1 MPLISSLNWILEK
14 YKNIL
19 QPGSFSHQQERIL
32 EKISLNLKQQQKTH
46 ALQTN
51 ESKRMATILNK
62 RPNQNVSMYSSE
74 KQELK
79 KKRSYII
86 PKREG
91 GNGAQ
96 RISNKSIRG
105 CWVAQSVNSLT
116 LSFSLSQD
124 TRVLGWSLNVGSVLS
139 MGST

>member
-1 MPLISSLNWILEK
+1 MTDYMPLISSLNWILEK
-14 YKNIL
+14 W

-46 ALQTN
+46 DFQTN

-79 KKRSYII
+79 KKKRSYIT

-105 CWVAQSVNSLT
+105 C
-116 LSFSLSQD
+116 
-124 TRVLGWSLNVGSVLS
+124 
-139 MGST
+139 

>member
-1 MPLISSLNWILEK
+1 MIGYMPLISSLNWILEK

-79 KKRSYII
+79 KKDHI
-86 PKREG
+86 
-91 GNGAQ
+91 
-96 RISNKSIRG
+96 
-105 CWVAQSVNSLT
+105 
-116 LSFSLSQD
+116 
-124 TRVLGWSLNVGSVLS
+124 
-139 MGST
+139 